1 MTVFSIDIPGRPIP
15 FTDTDVETL
24 EAINRLL
31 CAGHAGVAA
40 IKLGEFLDHL
50 QQRHFADLDR
60 QS

>member
-24 EAINRLL
+24 EAM
-31 CAGHAGVAA
+31 
-40 IKLGEFLDHL
+40 FLDRL
-50 QQRHFADLDR
+50 YERHFADLDR